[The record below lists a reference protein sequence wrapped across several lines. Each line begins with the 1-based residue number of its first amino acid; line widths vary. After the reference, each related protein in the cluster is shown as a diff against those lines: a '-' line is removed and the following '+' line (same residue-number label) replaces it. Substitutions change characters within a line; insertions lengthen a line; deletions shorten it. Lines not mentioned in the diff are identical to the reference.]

1 MASRSS
7 FSVFCAAATAALCL
21 PAAVS
26 GSDGGTTPSRRY
38 YSPADTVV
46 AVPSDASYFAIE
58 LRASLPGMKEG
69 RGCSA
74 DWIGLTDESGQ
85 WVMLRGFNS
94 DYGSE
99 LDRRGLRLVY
109 GHTDNA
115 GRRVAADSVDIYDGV
130 NTMRGFN
137 TLALEWS
144 RIESAQSEARL
155 DIFVGSNRPR
165 LAMSVGAPM
174 PDGAVRISGYGSREV
189 ETLMT
194 EWSVDPRD
202 ELFTGWTEESLAAH
216 FSQSGDPVEGYWSY
230 FDRRTDDDRAR
241 IGGKYRLAIVGNGSQ
256 GGYDILYADGAVTG
270 AGIWRKAM
278 LKGRMTAT
286 RFEHMWQIE
295 WYDAM
300 GLRLDDDE
308 AYATLSLP
316 AGVLSVEFP
325 LYRSRVRFAKD

>member
-1 MASRSS
+1 MFSHSS
-7 FSVFCAAATAALCL
+7 FPVFCAAVAAALCF
-21 PAAVS
+21 PSVVC
-26 GSDGGTTPSRRY
+26 GRDGTVVPSRRY
-38 YSPADTVV
+38 YAAGDTVV
-46 AVPSDASYFAIE
+46 CVPADASYFAVE

-74 DWIGLTDESGQ
+74 DRVGLTDGAGQ
-85 WVMLRGFNS
+85 WAMLCGFNS

-109 GHTDNA
+109 GHTDVG
-115 GRRVAADSVDIYDGV
+115 GRTVAIDSVDVYDDV

-144 RIESAQSEARL
+144 RTESGARL
-155 DIFVGSNRPR
+155 DMFVGSKQPR
-165 LAMSVGAPM
+165 LVMSVAAPM
-174 PDGAVRISGYGSREV
+174 PEEPVRISGHGRREV

-194 EWSVDPRD
+194 EWSKDPRD
-202 ELFTGWTEESLAAH
+202 ALFTGWTQEALDER
-216 FSQSGDPVEGYWSY
+216 FSHSTDAVEGYWSY

-241 IGGKYRLAIVGNGSQ
+241 IGGKYRLAIVGNGSP

-270 AGIWRKAM
+270 AGLWRKAM
-278 LKGRMTAT
+278 LKGRMTAS

-295 WYDAM
+295 WYDAN
-300 GLRLDDDE
+300 GDLLVDDE

-325 LYRSRVRFAKD
+325 LYRSRIRFAKD